1 MKNNMLILLI
11 ISVIIMLFSIP
22 VLTSAMLESYSQA
35 VKETEYER
43 GWIKGYKSA
52 SLFYNSNSKTS
63 KIPSTKPPVIIQ
75 DMYSFRTGYYNGFR
89 KRMHEE

>member
-52 SLFYNSNSKTS
+52 SMFYNSNSKIS
-63 KIPSTKPPVIIQ
+63 KISPTEPPLIIQ
-75 DMYSFRTGYYNGFR
+75 DMYNFRTGYYNGFR